1 MFPTF
6 EKFQLENQQPNGITS
21 ANTCINTPVVR
32 SLPPDVAE
40 KILRARDAIT
50 AEDYDE
56 AWHWL
61 YKIADPE
68 VSSFTPWAEL
78 EAIAGRQ

>member
-1 MFPTF
+1 MSNI
-6 EKFQLENQQPNGITS
+6 EKLMNTWNEAALQQCT
-21 ANTCINTPVVR
+21 VVR

>member
-1 MFPTF
+1 MSNI
-6 EKFQLENQQPNGITS
+6 EKLMSTWNEAALQQCT
-21 ANTCINTPVVR
+21 VVR